1 MGSLFSSGANV
12 QAGSVLDRVISQAS
26 NEDECLLYRLANYKN
41 GGELIDAFN
50 VGGQT
55 EVEKLIKEQFGVL
68 MYNDGKGQIINRA
81 EYLRWKFR
89 DTKQVSILF
98 NYFSL

>member
-12 QAGSVLDRVISQAS
+12 NAGSVLDRVISQAS

-50 VGGQT
+50 VGGKT
-55 EVEKLIKEQFGVL
+55 EVEKLIKRTIWYTYV
-68 MYNDGKGQIINRA
+68 
-81 EYLRWKFR
+81 
-89 DTKQVSILF
+89 
-98 NYFSL
+98 